1 MLNIKKPRGT
11 NDFFYDSA
19 YKLELIE
26 KKIKDIVKLYGYG
39 RIRTPIFEYTDLF
52 TRGIGEDTDIVGKE
66 MFTFTD
72 RGGRSLTL
80 RPEGT
85 AAAVRSYIENSMQNE
100 FSINKLFYI
109 GTMYRAERPQKG
121 RYREF
126 NQFGVEC
133 IGSASPLIDAEVIAL
148 NINILKEFGIENSNL
163 LINTVGCLK
172 CKPNYNNALR
182 EAIGSKKE
190 ELCETCQ
197 NRYEKNI
204 LRILDCKNEKCKEI
218 LKDIPKF
225 YDYVCEECKEHFDR
239 LCEELNR
246 INQNFIIEPMLVRG
260 LDYYTKTVFEV
271 QTDALGSQ
279 SAILGGGRYDN
290 LIGLFNSGKDI
301 PAIGS
306 AMGLERLLIVL
317 ENAKNI
323 DEDRLDLFIIAFK
336 ETEKEV
342 LKIMQELRALNIS
355 CDYSFDIKSVKSQFK
370 LANKRL
376 SKYALILGEEE
387 LKRKSCKIKNMDT
400 GEEKEIPLNGLNFK
414 LLLSLPKLKFL
425 SEEKEILLNNLN
437 SLSELI

>member
-11 NDFFYDSA
+11 NDFFYESA
-19 YKLELIE
+19 SKLEFIE
-26 KKIKDIVKLYGYG
+26 NKIKDIVKLYGYG
-39 RIRTPIFEYTDLF
+39 RIRTPLFEYTDLF
-52 TRGIGEDTDIVGKE
+52 IRGIGEYTDIVGKE
-66 MFTFTD
+66 MFTFED

-85 AAAVRSYIENSMQNE
+85 ASVVRAYIENSMQNE

-126 NQFGVEC
+126 NQFGIEC
-133 IGSASPLIDAEVIAL
+133 IGGYSPLIDAEIIAL
-148 NINILKEFGIENSNL
+148 NINILKEFGIENINL
-163 LINTVGCLK
+163 LINTVGCQN
-172 CKPNYNNALR
+172 CKPIYNKVLR
-182 EAIGSKKE
+182 ETIGSRKE

-197 NRYEKNI
+197 RRYESNI

-239 LCEELNR
+239 LCDELVR
-246 INQNFIIEPMLVRG
+246 INQNFIVEPMLVRG
-260 LDYYTKTVFEV
+260 LDYYTKTAFEV
-271 QTDALGSQ
+271 QTNALGSQ

-301 PAIGS
+301 PAVGS

-317 ENAKNI
+317 ENNENI
-323 DEDRLDLFIIAFK
+323 IKDRLDVFIIAFK

-342 LKIMQELRALNIS
+342 LKVMQDLRASNIS
-355 CDYSFDIKSVKSQFK
+355 CDCDFAIKSIKNQFK
-370 LANKRL
+370 SANKRN
-376 SKYALILGEEE
+376 SRFALILGEDE
-387 LKRKSCKIKNMDT
+387 LKRNACKLKNMDL
-400 GEEKEIPLNGLNFK
+400 GEEKEIPLNN
-414 LLLSLPKLKFL
+414 
-425 SEEKEILLNNLN
+425 INNILNNI
-437 SLSELI
+437 SKI

>member
-11 NDFFYDSA
+11 NDFFYESA
-19 YKLELIE
+19 SKLEFIE

-39 RIRTPIFEYTDLF
+39 RIRTPLFEYTDLF
-52 TRGIGEDTDIVGKE
+52 IRGIGEDTDIVGKE
-66 MFTFTD
+66 MFTFED

-85 AAAVRSYIENSMQNE
+85 ASVARAYIENSMQNE

-133 IGSASPLIDAEVIAL
+133 IGGYSPLIDAEIIAL
-148 NINILKEFGIENSNL
+148 NINILKEFGIENINL
-163 LINTVGCLK
+163 LINTVGCER
-172 CKPNYNNALR
+172 CKPIYNKALR
-182 EAIGSKKE
+182 EAIGSRKE

-197 NRYEKNI
+197 KRYESNI

-225 YDYVCEECKEHFDR
+225 YDYVCEECKEHFDK
-239 LCEELNR
+239 LCEELIK

-260 LDYYTKTVFEV
+260 LDYYTKTAFEV
-271 QTDALGSQ
+271 QTNALGSQ

-301 PAIGS
+301 PAVGS

-317 ENAKNI
+317 QNNENIIK
-323 DEDRLDLFIIAFK
+323 DRLDVFVIAFK

-342 LKIMQELRALNIS
+342 LKVMKDLREANIS
-355 CDYSFDIKSVKSQFK
+355 CDYSFAIKSIKNQFK
-370 LANKRL
+370 SANKRN
-376 SKYALILGEEE
+376 SKFALILGEYE
-387 LKRKSCKIKNMDT
+387 LKRKACKLKNMDT
-400 GEEKEIPLNGLNFK
+400 GEEKEIPLNDIFHNISK
-414 LLLSLPKLKFL
+414 N
-425 SEEKEILLNNLN
+425 INL
-437 SLSELI
+437 